1 MTGQR
6 LPIGDRALCRSCNA
20 AILWV
25 ETVNG
30 RKMPLDPEPVADGN
44 MVVEPDGR
52 MRTVKKAD
60 ANAIPFETP
69 RYKSHFATCKFA
81 ASHRK

>member
-6 LPIGDRALCRSCNA
+6 QPIGDRALCKSCEA
-20 AILWV
+20 RILWV
-25 ETVNG
+25 LTSKG
-30 RKMPLDPEPVADGN
+30 SKMPLDPEPVADGN
-44 MVVEPDGR
+44 MVVEPGGTL
-52 MRTVKKAD
+52 RTVKKKD